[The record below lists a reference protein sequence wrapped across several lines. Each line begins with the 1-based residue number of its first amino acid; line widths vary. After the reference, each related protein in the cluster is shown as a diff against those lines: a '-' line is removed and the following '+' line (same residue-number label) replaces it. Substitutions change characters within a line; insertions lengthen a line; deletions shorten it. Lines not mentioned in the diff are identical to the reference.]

1 MIRCLA
7 YFEQAGK
14 IMKIIGSIAVFLV
27 CIAAFS
33 INIQAQKT
41 AKKTTPKRPTS
52 TSTTTKGSTIPP
64 LEVRAARVKV
74 SNQLSNVNQ
83 FINVLGPIAQNIEDI
98 DNQAR
103 TTKIAQK
110 SRDDNE
116 ARKKKVIDAIRGLR
130 DGLTNLETEFRTKPD
145 LKRYLV
151 SIQGISDL
159 AAQSQNSAFAGK
171 FVASQEP
178 LRSISTKLSNTLAAM
193 PDVEL

>member
-14 IMKIIGSIAVFLV
+14 IMKIIGSITVFLV

-33 INIQAQKT
+33 VDIQAQKT
-41 AKKTTPKRPTS
+41 SKKTTAKRSTP

-74 SNQLSNVNQ
+74 ENQLSNVTQ
-83 FINVLGPIAQNIEDI
+83 FVNILGPIAQNIEDI

-110 SRDDNE
+110 SQDDNE

-193 PDVEL
+193 PNVEL